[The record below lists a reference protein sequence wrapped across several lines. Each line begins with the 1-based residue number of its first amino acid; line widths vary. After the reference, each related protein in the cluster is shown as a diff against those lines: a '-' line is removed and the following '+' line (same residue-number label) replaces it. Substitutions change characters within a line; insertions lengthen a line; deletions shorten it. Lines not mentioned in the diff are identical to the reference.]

1 MEARVCLD
9 DGLEAVLDLL
19 LHKGYGCALELLE
32 HDQLEDGLV
41 YRALALAREL
51 ELNEVLD
58 VLGLADAVEEEVDHL
73 LPASSPHI
81 FICDIQCLSI
91 ISSLDQACSVSDRA
105 NPAQIQCRR
114 TQITVLLL

>member
-41 YRALALAREL
+41 DRALALAREL

-73 LPASSPHI
+73 LPAPHV
-81 FICDIQCLSI
+81 DLARDLAVEEELPSE
-91 ISSLDQACSVSDRA
+91 SR
-105 NPAQIQCRR
+105 P
-114 TQITVLLL
+114 TTT

>member
-41 YRALALAREL
+41 DRVLALAREL

-73 LPASSPHI
+73 LPAPHVDLARDLADEEEINQKKNRAKTHCLGSGTSSP
-81 FICDIQCLSI
+81 
-91 ISSLDQACSVSDRA
+91 ARA
-105 NPAQIQCRR
+105 APER
-114 TQITVLLL
+114 